1 MEPSTLGLAAARS
14 IGKIGSAVI
23 SRYKP
28 EGVARVGSPEDRAQ
42 AYKRLLDATVH
53 HRLNRSYADVMTETT
68 DPKHPLFIEAVREL
82 MASGAEMSCAMA
94 GVQLCAPAYVIAAA
108 QAAIDTALSDT
119 QKGAEGYKDAQVA
132 FLNAARHDLD
142 YNPKRWQVW
151 KKRKARKFTAAPPV
165 LTRVS

>member
-28 EGVARVGSPEDRAQ
+28 VGVARVGSPEDRAQ

-53 HRLNRSYADVMTETT
+53 HRLNRSYVDVIRETT
-68 DPKHPLFIEAVREL
+68 DPAHLLFIEAVRDL
-82 MASGAEMSCAMA
+82 MASGVEMSCAMA

-108 QAAIDTALSDT
+108 QAAIEAAQSDK
-119 QKGAEGYKDAQVA
+119 QEGANGYKDAQVA

-151 KKRKARKFTAAPPV
+151 KKGKARKFAAAPSA
-165 LTRVS
+165 LTSAS